1 MAFIPRNWKKKR
13 EKEKLKMTR
22 KSGRVFLPRNYCHHD
37 VAPVPLIAPEN
48 KKKKDRHGNV
58 APRNVTKEKKT
69 KSEKKGKE
77 KWKKALEEGRELF
90 REAKKNFP
98 PSSLSHS
105 SPSNNKSVEYL
116 SKKVTR
122 FDSAKIQDTFVT
134 DHFAR
139 SIHAA
144 HHPRDYVYIYI
155 SNRGN
160 STLL

>member
-48 KKKKDRHGNV
+48 KKKKGPSRQRRATECNE
-58 APRNVTKEKKT
+58 RKKNQ
-69 KSEKKGKE
+69 KRKKGKE